1 MGMSLILASGSR
13 RRQELLAKVGISYR
27 AMEADIEESLPN
39 DLPIEEAVAALALEK
54 AAWVEA
60 RCPGDWILA
69 ADTVVVLGSAVLQ
82 KPEDR
87 DDAARMLGYLSGRS
101 HEVFTGFCLRNGRLD
116 RTRKGF
122 ARTVVT
128 MKTLSSK
135 EIEGYVETGEPM
147 DKAGAYGIQG
157 IGAMFITQIY
167 GSYTNVVGLP
177 LAEVVD
183 MLMEEGVASPW
194 EGLS

>member
-1 MGMSLILASGSR
+1 MGMRLILASGSR
-13 RRQELLAKVGISYR
+13 RRQELLTKVGISYR
-27 AMEADIEESLPN
+27 AMEADIEEYLPN
-39 DLPIEEAVAALALEK
+39 DVPVEEAVAALAFEK

-60 RCPGDWILA
+60 RHPEDWILA

-87 DDAARMLGYLSGRS
+87 DDAARMLRHLSGRS

-157 IGAMFITQIY
+157 IGAMFITKIY

>member
-1 MGMSLILASGSR
+1 MGMILILASGSR
-13 RRQELLAKVGISYR
+13 RRQELLTKVGISYR
-27 AMEADIEESLPN
+27 VMEADIEESLPN
-39 DLPIEEAVAALALEK
+39 DVPIEEAVAALALKK
-54 AAWVEA
+54 AAWVES
-60 RCPGDWILA
+60 RCPRDWILA
-69 ADTVVVLGSAVLQ
+69 ADTVVVLENVVLQ
-82 KPEDR
+82 KPKDR
-87 DDAARMLGYLSGRS
+87 DDAARMLRHLSGRS
-101 HEVFTGFCLRNGRLD
+101 HEVFTGFCLRNGKLD
-116 RTRKGF
+116 RTRKGV

-128 MKTLSSK
+128 MKTLSPK

-157 IGAMFITQIY
+157 IGAMFITKIY